1 MLGTIRRFWRD
12 QRGMALILVSVMLPA
27 IIGFSLLVI
36 DLSRAN
42 NMHFDLQ
49 KGADAFAIAAAA
61 ELDGKSDSITRA
73 DRALATLV
81 ANQYYFSNSTNPG
94 PQTLAAAGVTRRYLR
109 TIPATK
115 NGVAGDALPLTDFIT
130 DEVTDAAKARY
141 VQVVVTPV
149 GYSALFPA
157 SFLSSS
163 AANSFTITA
172 SAVAG
177 FSSSVCDF
185 TPMFICNPYSSIQAL
200 GNTLRGNSRPM
211 VYLKAQSG
219 GGSVQYGPGDYGFL
233 KTPDGSQSTPD
244 LTNMFAS
251 TKPLS
256 CYKDDGVETAPG
268 NVPPVND
275 GINVRFDIYSK
286 NGLSPT
292 TYPPAPNVR
301 KGMVTQV
308 DGKGNCS
315 YAAPTAAQASQYMG
329 LPRDNCLNS
338 GTCASTTGFARLGDG
353 VWNLP
358 AYWSVNHGTSTL
370 PSDLPSDSSRWTV
383 YNYELN
389 HPGLASGPEATAPQ
403 CNTNWLNDPKRRMI
417 YVAIIDCAANNV
429 KGSGGPYPVQAF
441 ASVFVTEPAGSPPN
455 ADIYGEIVDITTKA
469 GNGTLDN
476 FLRDEV
482 QLYR

>member
-1 MLGTIRRFWRD
+1 MLRVLRNFWND
-12 QRGMALILVSVMLPA
+12 QRGMALVLVSIMLPA

-36 DLSRAN
+36 DMSRAN

-49 KGADAFAIAAAA
+49 KGADAFALAAAA

-81 ANQYYFSNSTNPG
+81 SNQYYFSDSATPG
-94 PQTLAAAGVTRRYLR
+94 AQTLQAAGVTRRYLR
-109 TIPATK
+109 TIPKDQA
-115 NGVAGDALPLTDFIT
+115 GVAGDARPLTDFIT
-130 DEVTDAAKARY
+130 DEVTDAAQARY
-141 VQVVVTPV
+141 IEVKVTPV
-149 GYSALFPA
+149 GFAAIFPV

-163 AANSFTITA
+163 ATGSFNVGAT
-172 SAVAG
+172 AVAG

-185 TPMFICNPYSSIQAL
+185 TPMFICNPYSSIQSL
-200 GNTLRGNSRPM
+200 GDTLRGNKRPM
-211 VYLKAQSG
+211 VYLKAQGG

-233 KTPDGSQSTPD
+233 KTPDGSQATPD

-275 GINVRFDIYSK
+275 GINVRFDIYAK

-301 KGMVTQV
+301 KGMVAQI
-308 DGKGNCS
+308 DSKGACS
-315 YAAPTAAQASQYMG
+315 YVAPAGTQIGKYMG
-329 LPRDNCLNS
+329 LPRDNCMPN
-338 GTCASTTGFARLGDG
+338 CASLTGFDRLGNG
-353 VWNLP
+353 VWDLP
-358 AYWSVNHGTSTL
+358 NYWLVNHGTSTL
-370 PSDLPSDSSRWTV
+370 PADLPADSSRWTV
-383 YNYELN
+383 YNYEIT
-389 HPGLASGPEATAPQ
+389 HPELTSGPEATLPQ
-403 CNTNWLNDPKRRMI
+403 CNNNWLSDPKRRMI
-417 YVAIIDCAANNV
+417 YVAIIDCVANQV
-429 KGSGGPYPVQAF
+429 QGSKGPYPVQAF
-441 ASVFVTEPAGSPPN
+441 ASIFVTEPAGSPPS

-469 GNGTLDN
+469 GNGSLDN
-476 FLRDEV
+476 FLRDEA

>member
-12 QRGMALILVSVMLPA
+12 QRGVALVLVSIMLPA

-36 DLSRAN
+36 DMSRAN

-61 ELDGKSDSITRA
+61 ELDGKADSISRA
-73 DRALATLV
+73 DRALSTLV
-81 ANQYYFSNSTNPG
+81 ANQYYFSDSATPEA
-94 PQTLAAAGVTRRYLR
+94 QILQAAGVTRRYLKSL
-109 TIPATK
+109 PASD
-115 NGVAGDALPLTDFIT
+115 NQPIAAANVIT
-130 DEVTDAAKARY
+130 DEVTDSNKARY
-141 VQVVVTPV
+141 VEVKVTPV
-149 GYSALFPA
+149 GFAAIFPA
-157 SFLSSS
+157 SFLSS
-163 AANSFTITA
+163 TA
-172 SAVAG
+172 SGSFSIGATAVAG

-233 KTPDGSQSTPD
+233 KTPDGSQATPD

-256 CYKDDGVETAPG
+256 CYADDGVETAPG

-275 GINVRFDIYSK
+275 GINVRFDIYAK
-286 NGLSPT
+286 NGLDST
-292 TYPPAPNVR
+292 TYPSAPNVR
-301 KGMVTQV
+301 KGMVAQV
-308 DGKGNCS
+308 DKKGACS
-315 YAAPTAAQASQYMG
+315 YVAPTGAQASQYKG
-329 LPRDNCLNS
+329 LPRDNCLIAGNCQS
-338 GTCASTTGFARLGDG
+338 ITGFDRLGNGTWDLPTY
-353 VWNLP
+353 WN
-358 AYWSVNHGTSTL
+358 VNHGTSTL
-370 PSDLPSDSSRWTV
+370 PADLPSNSSRWTV
-383 YNYELN
+383 YNYELT
-389 HPGLASGPEATAPQ
+389 HPALASGPETTSPQ
-403 CNTNWLNDPKRRMI
+403 CSKSWSNDPKRRMI
-417 YVAIIDCAANNV
+417 YVAIIDCAANAV

-441 ASVFVTEPAGSPPN
+441 ASVFVTEPAGSPPS